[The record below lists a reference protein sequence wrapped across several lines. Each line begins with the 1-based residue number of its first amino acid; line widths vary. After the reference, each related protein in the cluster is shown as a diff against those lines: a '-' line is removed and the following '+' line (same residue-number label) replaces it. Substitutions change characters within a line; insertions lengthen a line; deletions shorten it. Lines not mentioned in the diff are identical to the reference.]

1 MAKAQTILK
10 IKLSFLVF
18 FLLLIVGG
26 LGYRIV
32 QLQWI
37 PSAVPVEVKE
47 RQLDRVIIPAKRG
60 NLLGRHDELLAQDL
74 ENYTM
79 TFDLV
84 HFQDEK
90 LVGMPLAYSLLSGK
104 ETWNELEESLK
115 KTQLKFW
122 SKALVDGKSK
132 DLLYR
137 NYADKL
143 AKSLAPLLDK
153 DIDELYQSLVKAY
166 DSGRKVYFIKGRM
179 AYDQKAEIDKII
191 KEHHLVGVDFKAE
204 MHRVYAQDE
213 LGGYCLGLVRTV
225 KNKRTGLFG
234 VEKLG
239 NKWLNGKEGWITK
252 NKDHMGRVILD
263 SESKIKQP
271 EQGNHLRLTID
282 THIQGFAEEALSEA
296 VEKFNPNR
304 GAVLVVDPY
313 NGDILALAH
322 YPSFNP
328 NTGKGIEGL
337 WQNLLMEGFDPGSTI
352 KVVATSG
359 ALDQGIVKRDDVFDC
374 AAGHYR
380 KGRLSVKDYKAFYDL
395 TFDQILEKSSNIGT
409 YLIAKK
415 LGKDNFKNYLNRYGY
430 LSPVNSGLGS
440 ERKVLMADLN
450 NPTDFSRMSFGYSL
464 IVTPFHTAMAYA
476 AIANG
481 GRLMQPRLMDQ
492 VLDDNGQVI
501 HTFEPVIKNTVMQPE
516 AAKAMREALAG
527 VVATGTGR
535 NAQVFDFKVAGKT
548 GTARKHE
555 AKVGYSEDHYMVS
568 FAGMMPAENP
578 AFVAVVVIDNPTHED
593 ISIGGGSVAAPVF
606 KSFGEKMASYLG
618 LIPALSTSD
627 PQNDLQK
634 EVEN

>member
-1 MAKAQTILK
+1 MAKEQTILK
-10 IKLSFLVF
+10 IKLSFLAF
-18 FLLLIVGG
+18 FLLLIVGA
-26 LGYRIV
+26 LGVRIV
-32 QLQWI
+32 KLQWI
-37 PSAVPVEVKE
+37 PLAVPLEVKE
-47 RQLDRVIIPAKRG
+47 RKLDRVMIPAKRG
-60 NLLGRHDELLAQDL
+60 NLLSRHDELLAQDL

-90 LVGMPLAYSLLSGK
+90 LVGLPLAYDLLSSK
-104 ETWNELEESLK
+104 ETWEDLEDSLK
-115 KTQLKFW
+115 KKQLRFW
-122 SKALVDGKSK
+122 SKTLVDGKSN

-143 AKSLAPLLDK
+143 AKVLGPLLGK
-153 DIDELYQSLVKAY
+153 QADEFYQELVNSY
-166 DSGRKVYFIKGRM
+166 ESGRKVYFIKGKM
-179 AYDQKAEIDKII
+179 AYDQKAEIDHLI
-191 KEHHLVGVDFKAE
+191 KQHHLVGVDFKAE

-213 LGGYCLGLVRTV
+213 LGGYCIGLVRTL

-234 VEKLG
+234 VEKLA
-239 NKWLNGKEGWITK
+239 NDWLNGKEGWITK
-252 NKDHMGRVILD
+252 NRDHMGRIVLD
-263 SESKIKQP
+263 SESEIQQP
-271 EQGNHLRLTID
+271 EQGKHLRLTID

-296 VEKFNPNR
+296 VEEFNPDR

-337 WQNLLMEGFDPGSTI
+337 WQNILMEGFDPGSTI

-359 ALDQGIVKRDDVFDC
+359 ALDQGVVQRDDIFDC
-374 AAGHYR
+374 AGGHYR
-380 KGRLSVKDYKAFYDL
+380 EGRLSVKDYKAFYEL
-395 TFDQILEKSSNIGT
+395 TFDEVLEKSSNIGT
-409 YLIAKK
+409 YLIAKE
-415 LGKDNFKNYLNRYGY
+415 LGKDKFKDYLNRYGY

-481 GRLMQPRLMDQ
+481 GKLMKPRLMDEI
-492 VLDDNGQVI
+492 LDDNGEVI
-501 HTFEPVIKNTVMQPE
+501 HTFEPVIKNTVMQPQT
-516 AAKAMREALAG
+516 AKAMREALAG
-527 VVATGTGR
+527 VVANGTGK
-535 NAQVFDFKVAGKT
+535 NAQVFDFKIAGKT

-578 AFVAVVVIDNPTHED
+578 AFVAVVVIDNPTHEE
-593 ISIGGGSVAAPVF
+593 IKIGGGSVAAPVF

-618 LIPALSTSD
+618 LIPALSPSD
-627 PQNDLQK
+627 PQNDQQK
-634 EVEN
+634 EGEN